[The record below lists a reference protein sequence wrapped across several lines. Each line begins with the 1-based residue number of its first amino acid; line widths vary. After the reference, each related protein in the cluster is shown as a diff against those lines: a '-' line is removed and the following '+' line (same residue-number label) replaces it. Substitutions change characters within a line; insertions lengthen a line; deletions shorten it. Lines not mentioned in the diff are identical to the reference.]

1 MMAVL
6 TDSEI
11 QQALA
16 NLAGWQRSGIAIQR
30 VFQFPDFKAAM
41 QFVNKVADAAEQAN
55 HHPDIDIRYNKV
67 TMALVSH
74 DSGGVT
80 QRDVKM
86 AEKINGIGGGFRLF
100 VLFLLAGSRPRGR
113 ARSVEPP
120 TDRRRTC

>member
-1 MMAVL
+1 MAVL

-16 NLAGWQRSGIAIQR
+16 SLPGWQRAGKAIQR
-30 VFQFPDFKAAM
+30 VFEFPDFKAAM

-80 QRDVKM
+80 QRDAKM
-86 AEKINGIGGGFRLF
+86 AKRINEIG
-100 VLFLLAGSRPRGR
+100 
-113 ARSVEPP
+113 
-120 TDRRRTC
+120 

>member
-1 MMAVL
+1 MAVL

-11 QQALA
+11 QQALGK
-16 NLAGWQRSGIAIQR
+16 LTGWQRNGIAIQR

-41 QFVNKVADAAEQAN
+41 DFVNKVANAAEIAN

-67 TMALVSH
+67 ITALVSH

-86 AEKINGIGGGFRLF
+86 AERINQIQNRA
-100 VLFLLAGSRPRGR
+100 AG
-113 ARSVEPP
+113 
-120 TDRRRTC
+120 

>member
-1 MMAVL
+1 MAVL

-11 QQALA
+11 QQALGS
-16 NLAGWQRSGIAIQR
+16 LSGWQRQGKAIQR
-30 VFQFPDFKAAM
+30 VFAFPDFKAAM

-67 TMALVSH
+67 TTALISH

-86 AEKINGIGGGFRLF
+86 AKRINEIGG
-100 VLFLLAGSRPRGR
+100 
-113 ARSVEPP
+113 
-120 TDRRRTC
+120 